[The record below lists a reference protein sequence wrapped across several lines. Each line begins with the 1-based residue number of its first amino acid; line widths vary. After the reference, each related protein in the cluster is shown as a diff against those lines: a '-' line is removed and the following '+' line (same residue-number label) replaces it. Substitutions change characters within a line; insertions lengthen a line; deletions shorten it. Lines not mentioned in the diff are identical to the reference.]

1 MSQVKIPCVVMRGGT
16 SKALFFKEEDLPEDR
31 GSRDRILLA
40 AFGSPDAR
48 QIDGLGGADPLTS
61 KCAIVAP
68 SRDEGIDVN
77 YTFAQVS
84 VEQPFVDWRNNCGN
98 ISSSVGLFA
107 VEERWVEPRAP
118 ITCVRVLNTN
128 TKKVIEFD
136 VPVEDG
142 APREGGETSIPGVPG
157 TAAPIRV
164 GFLGAGGAVTGKLL
178 PTGKPL
184 DEVEIGECGTFAL
197 SVVDAANPL
206 FFVGAEAVGWTG
218 SETGEEMEAAQVV
231 LARLERIRGEI
242 AFKLGFVMD
251 PARARAESPAIP
263 KVAVVAPPADY
274 TAASGEIVP
283 AEGHDL
289 RGRMLSM
296 GRAHRAYALTGAICT
311 AAAAYIEGTLVNRI
325 VREARG
331 EVPRT
336 LRIGHPAGVIEVEA
350 EVEDGELLKATVIRT
365 ARRLMEGFVCV
376 PERVLSTPRT
386 AAG

>member
-107 VEERWVEPRAP
+107 VEEGWVEPRAP

-178 PTGKPL
+178 PTGKP
-184 DEVEIGECGTFAL
+184 
-197 SVVDAANPL
+197 
-206 FFVGAEAVGWTG
+206 
-218 SETGEEMEAAQVV
+218 
-231 LARLERIRGEI
+231 
-242 AFKLGFVMD
+242 
-251 PARARAESPAIP
+251 
-263 KVAVVAPPADY
+263 
-274 TAASGEIVP
+274 
-283 AEGHDL
+283 
-289 RGRMLSM
+289 
-296 GRAHRAYALTGAICT
+296 
-311 AAAAYIEGTLVNRI
+311 
-325 VREARG
+325 
-331 EVPRT
+331 
-336 LRIGHPAGVIEVEA
+336 
-350 EVEDGELLKATVIRT
+350 
-365 ARRLMEGFVCV
+365 
-376 PERVLSTPRT
+376 
-386 AAG
+386 